1 MDFYFSGIKTAIIN
15 LNHKNPDINKAD
27 LCASFEYAA
36 TTYSVPQPCK
46 RCGSI
51 RTLPAYHIL
60 FKSVYKKI
68 WEDMEK
74 IKNK

>member
-1 MDFYFSGIKTAIIN
+1 MYRG
-15 LNHKNPDINKAD
+15 KNVFRCTQCGKIFV
-27 LCASFEYAA
+27 ASDFEYVA